1 MDDEPTHNELC
12 KREQLFF
19 LSGILGEMDL
29 TEHQESAILA
39 SEIVLAADKSFRTG
53 EMVLL

>member
-1 MDDEPTHNELC
+1 LDDEPTHNELC